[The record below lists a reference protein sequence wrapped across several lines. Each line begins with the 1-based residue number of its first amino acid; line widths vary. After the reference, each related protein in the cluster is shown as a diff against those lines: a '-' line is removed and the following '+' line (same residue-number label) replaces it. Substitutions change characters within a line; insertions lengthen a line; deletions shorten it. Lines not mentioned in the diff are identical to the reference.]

1 MKKFAGD
8 IVILHMC
15 TKNHNHMLGIF
26 PSTFLQPLNGSKNSI
41 LNGVTKLNLL
51 MFFFFFV
58 FETPLK
64 DFPFYSTILLTLWFR
79 YLQTCMKET

>member
-15 TKNHNHMLGIF
+15 TKNHNHMSGIF
-26 PSTFLQPLNGSKNSI
+26 PSTFLQPLNSSKNSI

-64 DFPFYSTILLTLWFR
+64 DSHSIRLFFLLFGLDT
-79 YLQTCMKET
+79 YKHA